1 METLDTDKSGK
12 IDLNE
17 MKTLFKMYIMEAERY
32 LCQSN
37 FFLGVFLNI
46 IFDFFAK
53 LFKLKLIWAEFS
65 LN

>member
-32 LCQSN
+32 LCQ
-37 FFLGVFLNI
+37 
-46 IFDFFAK
+46 
-53 LFKLKLIWAEFS
+53 
-65 LN
+65 